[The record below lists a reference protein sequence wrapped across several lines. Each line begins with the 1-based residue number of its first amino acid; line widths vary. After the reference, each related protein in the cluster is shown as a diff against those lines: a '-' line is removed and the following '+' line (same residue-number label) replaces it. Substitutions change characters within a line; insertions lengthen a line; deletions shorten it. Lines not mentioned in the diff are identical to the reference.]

1 MYASVVFSLR
11 NCYAMSNR
19 FTLRL
24 LQTSHPTSFPSI
36 KNKQS
41 FHQLHNSSKDQHPTG
56 PTTVVL
62 HDLLADLPVAGM
74 TTITPM
80 TEEIMERDVLL
91 DGEEVETTLVVD
103 GITMKVMALTTGE
116 KSVVRVED
124 RLLLLLLVA
133 IVEDGMIQ
141 MTLGEMSTAVL
152 RLSHMCMIS
161 LLLTTEDEGVGITT
175 DEEMVAVDTIG
186 ALEDVTRS
194 EEGEIDHVVKAVGA
208 EAKDA
213 AGVEGAEE
221 DPTGT
226 LLNQE

>member
-1 MYASVVFSLR
+1 
-11 NCYAMSNR
+11 
-19 FTLRL
+19 
-24 LQTSHPTSFPSI
+24 
-36 KNKQS
+36 
-41 FHQLHNSSKDQHPTG
+41 
-56 PTTVVL
+56 
-62 HDLLADLPVAGM
+62 
-74 TTITPM
+74 
-80 TEEIMERDVLL
+80 MERDVLL

-124 RLLLLLLVA
+124 RLLLLVA

-152 RLSHMCMIS
+152 RLSRMCMIS

-175 DEEMVAVDTIG
+175 DEEMVAVDTID

-194 EEGEIDHVVKAVGA
+194 EEGEIDNVVKAVGA

-226 LLNQE
+226 QLNQE

>member
-1 MYASVVFSLR
+1 M
-11 NCYAMSNR
+11 
-19 FTLRL
+19 
-24 LQTSHPTSFPSI
+24 
-36 KNKQS
+36 
-41 FHQLHNSSKDQHPTG
+41 G
-56 PTTVVL
+56 
-62 HDLLADLPVAGM
+62 
-74 TTITPM
+74 
-80 TEEIMERDVLL
+80 RDVLL

-152 RLSHMCMIS
+152 RLSRMCMIS

-175 DEEMVAVDTIG
+175 DEEMVAVDTID

-194 EEGEIDHVVKAVGA
+194 EEGEIDNVVKAVGA

-226 LLNQE
+226 QLNQE

>member
-1 MYASVVFSLR
+1 MYASVVFSQR
-11 NCYAMSNR
+11 NSYAMSNR

-36 KNKQS
+36 KNKQP
-41 FHQLHNSSKDQHPTG
+41 FHQLHNSNKDQHPTG

-175 DEEMVAVDTIG
+175 DEEMVAVDTID

-194 EEGEIDHVVKAVGA
+194 EEGEINNVVKAVGA

-226 LLNQE
+226 QLNQE